1 MFINMFEFK
10 KGDRVRIMKVDGS
23 LLKVS
28 KVYGIHL
35 GDEATI
41 LDAKNI
47 NSIKIKIDGI
57 NRPFFICD
65 HELEK
70 VM

>member
-1 MFINMFEFK
+1 MFNIIEFK
-10 KGDRVRIMKVDGS
+10 KGDRVRIMKVNGS
-23 LLKVS
+23 LFTVS

-41 LDAKNI
+41 LNAENI
-47 NSIKIKIDGI
+47 DSIMIEIDGI
-57 NRPFFICD
+57 KNRPFFICD

>member
-1 MFINMFEFK
+1 MFNIVEFK

-23 LLKVS
+23 LFKVS

-41 LDAKNI
+41 LDAEDI
-47 NSIKIKIDGI
+47 SSIKIEIDGI
-57 NRPFFICD
+57 KDRPFFVCD

-70 VM
+70 VI

>member
-1 MFINMFEFK
+1 MFNIIEFK
-10 KGDRVRIMKVDGS
+10 KGDRVRIMKVNGS
-23 LLKVS
+23 LATVS

-41 LDAKNI
+41 LNAENI
-47 NSIKIKIDGI
+47 ASIMIEIDGI
-57 NRPFFICD
+57 KNRPFFICD
-65 HELEK
+65 HEIEK

>member
-1 MFINMFEFK
+1 MFNMFEFK
-10 KGDRVRIMKVDGS
+10 KGDRVRIAKVNGS
-23 LLKVS
+23 LYTVG

-41 LDAKNI
+41 LDAEDT
-47 NSIKIKIDGI
+47 NSIMIAIDGI
-57 NRPFFICD
+57 KDRPFFICD

-70 VM
+70 AT

>member
-1 MFINMFEFK
+1 MFNMFELK

-23 LLKVS
+23 LFKVS

-41 LDAKNI
+41 LGRHKFNTL
-47 NSIKIKIDGI
+47 KIEIDGI
-57 NRPFFICD
+57 KDRPFFVCD

-70 VM
+70 VI